1 MSDVGFGLIVEGSGF
16 RRLGVFVR
24 ASGRSRGCALRVSSL
39 RTLWG
44 AWGGLGF
51 WVLGLGFNSGFRA

>member
-24 ASGRSRGCALRVSSL
+24 ASGALG
-39 RTLWG
+39 G
-44 AWGGLGF
+44 AL
-51 WVLGLGFNSGFRA
+51 